1 MADDGFSLALLM
13 QLGGPVQNFN
23 AGDIIFREGD
33 AGSEVFVIKSGHV
46 EIRTGD
52 RLLDTLSEHDL
63 FGEMAL
69 VDAAPR
75 SATAVATTDVEVVP
89 LTEKQFVYLV
99 GETPY
104 FALKVMRVLA
114 RRLRAQNQAG

>member
-52 RLLDTLSEHDL
+52 RLLDALSEHDL